1 MKRGT
6 YFLSLDADSSI
17 SLAIP
22 FKNVELTSE
31 AKDLSVKPE
40 SVVLEQGYYWCRI
53 VHEYHPALGSGQEFC
68 IAVLSDK
75 AEAPDINS
83 YLDPNVTPPDKE
95 GEEVITLVNLY
106 RDEEEET
113 TSSSSSEGGGDDF
126 EFDPKSSSS
135 SSSSS
140 SNSSSS
146 SSGPEEEGCPCP
158 CSCKCEEES
167 AQSECD
173 KNGGPNSAGGHSFG
187 GNPNDPDDCEGMLEV
202 GGENSGG
209 GGEGGGATTF
219 ATFSFRANP
228 QCSIGLRYKHP
239 LEWTCSWDSAS
250 RQATVKRPTG
260 SSISFRAA
268 AGSADAPVSGG
279 SRKLNYRVR
288 LLNQDKSPCTD
299 GNPIYLDMVQSN
311 GSTLRFSA
319 STGKVVS
326 LISSSGVETTAEA
339 YAAKL
344 QVNRH
349 PSTGAI
355 QSIWSQSQGL
365 LQAVPEG
372 NKLTLEWYSPSQV
385 NKTAR
390 SVTASGTPYK
400 TVSYENT
407 VKDGEPVMLIT
418 EQRQG
423 MPAFRTERK
432 VEGNNVTI
440 TQGEGDE
447 RIVRRIERNF
457 LPGSKWEM
465 IESYRKIN
473 EETPVSCVRTVQKS
487 TDGGWLTISST
498 EGYDTPLAQ
507 TTLYTYNDQFRVS
520 LEIKPDGGYT
530 RYEYDDQGRVVL
542 EATPWAGGG
551 EKGTRTTY
559 ADLRFN
565 DFRPA
570 TEREIIIAQD
580 GTETV
585 LNQRSYTYEDSH
597 EVNRTTVTETAL
609 GSDEVHTSI
618 SETYGEAT
626 QYPYA
631 RGRQKMSQ
639 GINGVQTVY
648 TYEATT
654 DHGATHKVTSTVQ
667 ANGSIVPGQS
677 TRTVQ
682 YVAENGTTT
691 RQEQYVHTGE
701 NWSLITSE
709 DYEYDVELRR
719 TKTTKGNGRIRT
731 TEWMC
736 CGPLRETD
744 EDGITTSYAY
754 NSAKQLVETIR
765 SATETTPETITSYIY
780 DAAGRIISTR
790 KDVGAL
796 TTVES
801 TEYDDLGRVISTT
814 DILGRVTRTQYS
826 DNQLTTTITNPSG
839 ATLIT
844 QTYYDGSILLQ
855 AGTGQREMETQLELT
870 QEGILTTTLSRGVVL
885 SRTLQN
891 GFGQTIRQE
900 QPNTLEG
907 FIVTRNT
914 YNDKGQLVRSQSE
927 DMAPTM
933 TVYNELGNVV
943 RQTILLDE
951 LHPHDPTKNR
961 ISGSSLCYQIRE
973 DGVYEVQTTITY
985 NAQGF
990 PLTQIIE
997 KIVSQLN
1004 STLESKKITTDIY
1017 GQQSIQWTEYTA
1029 PTKRTQFSHI
1039 PTSDIIAK
1047 SLVVDGFTIRQTN
1060 CAGIHSSQERS
1071 YTSTGM
1077 MLKQTDARGNIMT
1090 IESDLA
1096 GRAVQ
1101 TTDTAGNMTIITYT
1115 PCCDAPASIT
1125 NALGDTARYSY
1136 DIRGRKIAEYGTAI
1150 QPSCFAY
1157 DEAGRL
1163 TSLTTF
1169 RTDEGDITTDPSSR
1183 TDGDT
1188 TRWLYDAATGLELK
1202 KTYANGSCV
1211 SKTYDRL
1218 NRLETLTK
1226 ARGIVTTYQYAPA
1239 TGELVSVSHSDN
1251 TQPWLYSYNHL
1262 GQMTSVYDA
1271 SGTRELCYD
1280 AYGRTQQ
1287 NNSFGTVES
1296 CIQEEYD
1303 AFGRPCGYRLMIGTR
1318 TVQYSHLDYGHQ
1330 GAMIGMNMEGLDTP
1344 FTWQYDQISGFLNQ
1358 LSYPNGMVRRNTYH
1372 PQLYL
1377 LASIGYEVP
1386 GNGGRVA
1393 GHVYQYDHLMRPVQR
1408 KDSWEAATPATT
1420 RDFTYN
1426 GRSELT
1432 GDQIQQRNNFAYQYD
1447 NIGNRKI
1454 ARELEKEISY
1464 GANELNQ
1471 YTNIIQADVS
1481 FDPLYDADGNQT
1493 RIRTST
1499 GIWNVC
1505 YDGNDRPVSF
1515 TSEDGRTVV
1524 SCGYDYQGRR
1534 FEKKVL
1540 VNGTAASRTY
1550 YLYRGYLQVAELDLM
1565 HPQPV
1570 LVKDYVWDPTETI
1583 ATRLLMMTCW
1593 KADGTETGGHLFF
1606 MHDALKN
1613 VTSIFDGQQARR
1625 ARYEYAPF
1633 GALITAQ
1640 GDMAQDNRFRFSC
1653 ECMDDELG
1661 LVYYNYRHFNP
1672 ADGRWINRD
1681 PIAEVGVWN
1690 LYKFVK
1696 NNGLNNIDILGLNEI
1711 IISGG
1716 CNTNTGGI
1724 NQSSIYF
1731 DRFLSYLAFSAV
1743 QKVSGWGFHD
1753 QNWSNFI
1760 IAAEEQIKKRKGLL
1774 KPGEQ
1779 IEWLVE
1785 YETYRIRA
1793 MNDMHGGQ
1801 YYLDQIQKKAQELG
1815 VVLRFYKTKS
1825 DLASLI
1831 NSVQV
1836 YVLDNATGTLTT
1848 AFMERTAQ
1856 DKISRFVYYGHGEPG
1871 SLNPRYPFPTHG
1883 LPDNSFSITNN
1894 DIQQGIFKKGSFIK
1908 GAVVISCGCRTAT
1921 PPGPGKPSF
1930 TQVWEG
1936 FFGTVMYGVDGRTSY
1951 AKPEKPVPSEQE
1963 KAHYVPSAPPL

>member
-1 MKRGT
+1 
-6 YFLSLDADSSI
+6 
-17 SLAIP
+17 
-22 FKNVELTSE
+22 
-31 AKDLSVKPE
+31 
-40 SVVLEQGYYWCRI
+40 
-53 VHEYHPALGSGQEFC
+53 
-68 IAVLSDK
+68 
-75 AEAPDINS
+75 
-83 YLDPNVTPPDKE
+83 
-95 GEEVITLVNLY
+95 
-106 RDEEEET
+106 
-113 TSSSSSEGGGDDF
+113 
-126 EFDPKSSSS
+126 
-135 SSSSS
+135 
-140 SNSSSS
+140 
-146 SSGPEEEGCPCP
+146 
-158 CSCKCEEES
+158 
-167 AQSECD
+167 
-173 KNGGPNSAGGHSFG
+173 
-187 GNPNDPDDCEGMLEV
+187 MLEV

-209 GGEGGGATTF
+209 GGEGGGA
-219 ATFSFRANP
+219 ASFSFRANP

-801 TEYDDLGRVISTT
+801 TEYDDLGRVISAT

-826 DNQLTTTITNPSG
+826 DDQLTTTVTTPSG
-839 ATLIT
+839 STLIT
-844 QTYYDGSILLQ
+844 KTYYDDFILLQ
-855 AGTGQREMETQLELT
+855 TGTGQREIETQLELT
-870 QEGILTTTLSRGVVL
+870 QEGILTTTLSRGVVF

-1101 TTDTAGNMTIITYT
+1101 T
-1115 PCCDAPASIT
+1115 
-1125 NALGDTARYSY
+1125 L
-1136 DIRGRKIAEYGTAI
+1136 
-1150 QPSCFAY
+1150 
-1157 DEAGRL
+1157 
-1163 TSLTTF
+1163 
-1169 RTDEGDITTDPSSR
+1169 
-1183 TDGDT
+1183 
-1188 TRWLYDAATGLELK
+1188 
-1202 KTYANGSCV
+1202 
-1211 SKTYDRL
+1211 
-1218 NRLETLTK
+1218 
-1226 ARGIVTTYQYAPA
+1226 
-1239 TGELVSVSHSDN
+1239 
-1251 TQPWLYSYNHL
+1251 
-1262 GQMTSVYDA
+1262 
-1271 SGTRELCYD
+1271 
-1280 AYGRTQQ
+1280 
-1287 NNSFGTVES
+1287 
-1296 CIQEEYD
+1296 
-1303 AFGRPCGYRLMIGTR
+1303 
-1318 TVQYSHLDYGHQ
+1318 
-1330 GAMIGMNMEGLDTP
+1330 
-1344 FTWQYDQISGFLNQ
+1344 
-1358 LSYPNGMVRRNTYH
+1358 
-1372 PQLYL
+1372 
-1377 LASIGYEVP
+1377 
-1386 GNGGRVA
+1386 
-1393 GHVYQYDHLMRPVQR
+1393 
-1408 KDSWEAATPATT
+1408 
-1420 RDFTYN
+1420 
-1426 GRSELT
+1426 
-1432 GDQIQQRNNFAYQYD
+1432 
-1447 NIGNRKI
+1447 
-1454 ARELEKEISY
+1454 
-1464 GANELNQ
+1464 
-1471 YTNIIQADVS
+1471 
-1481 FDPLYDADGNQT
+1481 
-1493 RIRTST
+1493 
-1499 GIWNVC
+1499 
-1505 YDGNDRPVSF
+1505 
-1515 TSEDGRTVV
+1515 
-1524 SCGYDYQGRR
+1524 
-1534 FEKKVL
+1534 
-1540 VNGTAASRTY
+1540 
-1550 YLYRGYLQVAELDLM
+1550 
-1565 HPQPV
+1565 
-1570 LVKDYVWDPTETI
+1570 
-1583 ATRLLMMTCW
+1583 
-1593 KADGTETGGHLFF
+1593 
-1606 MHDALKN
+1606 
-1613 VTSIFDGQQARR
+1613 
-1625 ARYEYAPF
+1625 
-1633 GALITAQ
+1633 
-1640 GDMAQDNRFRFSC
+1640 
-1653 ECMDDELG
+1653 
-1661 LVYYNYRHFNP
+1661 
-1672 ADGRWINRD
+1672 
-1681 PIAEVGVWN
+1681 
-1690 LYKFVK
+1690 
-1696 NNGLNNIDILGLNEI
+1696 
-1711 IISGG
+1711 
-1716 CNTNTGGI
+1716 
-1724 NQSSIYF
+1724 
-1731 DRFLSYLAFSAV
+1731 
-1743 QKVSGWGFHD
+1743 
-1753 QNWSNFI
+1753 
-1760 IAAEEQIKKRKGLL
+1760 
-1774 KPGEQ
+1774 
-1779 IEWLVE
+1779 
-1785 YETYRIRA
+1785 
-1793 MNDMHGGQ
+1793 
-1801 YYLDQIQKKAQELG
+1801 
-1815 VVLRFYKTKS
+1815 
-1825 DLASLI
+1825 SLI
-1831 NSVQV
+1831 H
-1836 YVLDNATGTLTT
+1836 
-1848 AFMERTAQ
+1848 
-1856 DKISRFVYYGHGEPG
+1856 I
-1871 SLNPRYPFPTHG
+1871 
-1883 LPDNSFSITNN
+1883 
-1894 DIQQGIFKKGSFIK
+1894 
-1908 GAVVISCGCRTAT
+1908 
-1921 PPGPGKPSF
+1921 
-1930 TQVWEG
+1930 
-1936 FFGTVMYGVDGRTSY
+1936 
-1951 AKPEKPVPSEQE
+1951 
-1963 KAHYVPSAPPL
+1963 

>member
-1 MKRGT
+1 
-6 YFLSLDADSSI
+6 
-17 SLAIP
+17 
-22 FKNVELTSE
+22 
-31 AKDLSVKPE
+31 
-40 SVVLEQGYYWCRI
+40 
-53 VHEYHPALGSGQEFC
+53 
-68 IAVLSDK
+68 
-75 AEAPDINS
+75 
-83 YLDPNVTPPDKE
+83 
-95 GEEVITLVNLY
+95 
-106 RDEEEET
+106 
-113 TSSSSSEGGGDDF
+113 
-126 EFDPKSSSS
+126 
-135 SSSSS
+135 
-140 SNSSSS
+140 
-146 SSGPEEEGCPCP
+146 
-158 CSCKCEEES
+158 
-167 AQSECD
+167 
-173 KNGGPNSAGGHSFG
+173 
-187 GNPNDPDDCEGMLEV
+187 
-202 GGENSGG
+202 
-209 GGEGGGATTF
+209 
-219 ATFSFRANP
+219 
-228 QCSIGLRYKHP
+228 
-239 LEWTCSWDSAS
+239 
-250 RQATVKRPTG
+250 
-260 SSISFRAA
+260 
-268 AGSADAPVSGG
+268 
-279 SRKLNYRVR
+279 
-288 LLNQDKSPCTD
+288 
-299 GNPIYLDMVQSN
+299 
-311 GSTLRFSA
+311 
-319 STGKVVS
+319 
-326 LISSSGVETTAEA
+326 
-339 YAAKL
+339 
-344 QVNRH
+344 
-349 PSTGAI
+349 
-355 QSIWSQSQGL
+355 
-365 LQAVPEG
+365 
-372 NKLTLEWYSPSQV
+372 
-385 NKTAR
+385 
-390 SVTASGTPYK
+390 
-400 TVSYENT
+400 
-407 VKDGEPVMLIT
+407 
-418 EQRQG
+418 
-423 MPAFRTERK
+423 
-432 VEGNNVTI
+432 
-440 TQGEGDE
+440 
-447 RIVRRIERNF
+447 
-457 LPGSKWEM
+457 
-465 IESYRKIN
+465 
-473 EETPVSCVRTVQKS
+473 
-487 TDGGWLTISST
+487 
-498 EGYDTPLAQ
+498 
-507 TTLYTYNDQFRVS
+507 
-520 LEIKPDGGYT
+520 
-530 RYEYDDQGRVVL
+530 
-542 EATPWAGGG
+542 
-551 EKGTRTTY
+551 
-559 ADLRFN
+559 
-565 DFRPA
+565 
-570 TEREIIIAQD
+570 
-580 GTETV
+580 
-585 LNQRSYTYEDSH
+585 
-597 EVNRTTVTETAL
+597 
-609 GSDEVHTSI
+609 
-618 SETYGEAT
+618 
-626 QYPYA
+626 
-631 RGRQKMSQ
+631 MSQ

-654 DHGATHKVTSTVQ
+654 DHGALHKVTSTVQ

-701 NWSLITSE
+701 NWSLITLE

-736 CGPLRETD
+736 CGPLKETD
-744 EDGITTSYAY
+744 EDGVVTTYGY

-870 QEGILTTTLSRGVVL
+870 QEGILTTTLSQGVVL

-1188 TRWLYDAATGLELK
+1188 TTWLYDTATGLELK

-1262 GQMTSVYDA
+1262 GQMITVSDTL
-1271 SGTRELCYD
+1271 GTREFSYD
-1280 AYGRTQQ
+1280 AYGRMIQET
-1287 NNSFGTVES
+1287 SFGTAES

-1447 NIGNRKI
+1447 NIGNRKT
-1454 ARELEKEISY
+1454 ARELEEEISY
-1464 GANELNQ
+1464 GTNRLNQ
-1471 YTNIIQADVS
+1471 YTNIMKADVS

-1505 YDGNDRPVSF
+1505 YDANDRPVSF

-1524 SCGYDYQGRR
+1524 ACGYDYQGRR

-1593 KADGTETGGHLFF
+1593 KADETETGGHLFF

-1653 ECMDDELG
+1653 EYADDELG
-1661 LVYYNYRHFNP
+1661 LVYYNYRHLNP
-1672 ADGRWINRD
+1672 MDGRWINRD